1 MRYLTDVGFVL
12 KRVNFSES
20 DRYITIFSKYHG
32 KIEVVARG
40 VRKITSRRA
49 SHVEMLNL
57 IEFQSV
63 KGHKNY
69 ILTEAVLINPYSSL
83 KQDLKCIEKV
93 FLLCELIN
101 LLCPPHEVHSEV
113 FMLLENLLRKIEI
126 QQLENVNFVAFQ
138 QKLLML
144 LGFWDGKKEFS
155 DEGQVRYFIEQ
166 IIEKKLK
173 TKTFFKI

>member
-12 KRVNFSES
+12 KRVNFAES

-32 KIEVVARG
+32 KIEVIAKG

-69 ILTEAVLINPYSSL
+69 ILTEATLINPYSKL

-93 FLLCELIN
+93 FLICELVN
-101 LLCPPHEVHSEV
+101 LLCAAQETHTEV
-113 FMLLENLLRKIEI
+113 FVLLENLLHKIEVYG
-126 QQLENVNFVAFQ
+126 LENVNFLFFQ

-144 LGFWDGKKEFS
+144 LGYWDGKKAFA
-155 DEGQVRYFIEQ
+155 DDTQVRSFIEQ
-166 IIEKKLK
+166 IIERKLK
-173 TKTFFKI
+173 TKTLFKV